1 MREYSI
7 FLSLPDVL
15 LLRGSRSD
23 APSNNYHMKLHIF
36 FDIVCERL
44 VDELVKEMLKDR
56 YTIVSA
62 CYKEKDGK
70 KIRKRK
76 AHVRRRR

>member
-1 MREYSI
+1 
-7 FLSLPDVL
+7 
-15 LLRGSRSD
+15 
-23 APSNNYHMKLHIF
+23 MKLHIF

>member
-1 MREYSI
+1 MFSYSEEA
-7 FLSLPDVL
+7 
-15 LLRGSRSD
+15 
-23 APSNNYHMKLHIF
+23 APTLHTLIVIMKLHRIL
-36 FDIVCERL
+36 DIVRERL

-76 AHVRRRR
+76 AHVRRRH